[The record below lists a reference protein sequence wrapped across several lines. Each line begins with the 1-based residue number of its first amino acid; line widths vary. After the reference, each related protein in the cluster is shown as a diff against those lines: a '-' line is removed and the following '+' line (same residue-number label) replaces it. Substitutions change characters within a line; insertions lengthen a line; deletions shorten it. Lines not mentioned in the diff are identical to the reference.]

1 VWCPSGVLVN
11 LWWCNCIHWWAK
23 GPKVDLVVCLYPSPT
38 LAYPYKVPLFP
49 FVLSLSPFDRVPLGV
64 WRWGYTSTLVSEP
77 RSSVSI
83 PSSKHSP
90 IYKKL
95 IPTRV
100 TAWVLA
106 WVWKNDL
113 RPLWR
118 IVSSWELKKKKRK
131 PKMSTYRSNSMILWG
146 EEGEQYEALPHPVLS
161 RLKKKERNPF
171 LRDPLMKKKS
181 LGVQGVEEDNQPLIL
196 RLIYRSLKANWIRTI
211 SWSGCKR

>member
-1 VWCPSGVLVN
+1 MYLLVKNMSLNEIKLSLKWACYTLEFSLASITFGQVVWCPSGVLVN

-118 IVSSWELKKKKRK
+118 IVSS
-131 PKMSTYRSNSMILWG
+131 
-146 EEGEQYEALPHPVLS
+146 
-161 RLKKKERNPF
+161 
-171 LRDPLMKKKS
+171 
-181 LGVQGVEEDNQPLIL
+181 
-196 RLIYRSLKANWIRTI
+196 
-211 SWSGCKR
+211 